1 MIQPSKVVFLGTD
14 KNVYQAGQ
22 VVHYRVL
29 VLYTQLNLFNGSCTV
44 SLYNPL
50 GVMVDELDR
59 QSIEDGFNTG
69 SFNLADS
76 ATLGSWKSSK
86 IRFSVYFVFQN

>member
-1 MIQPSKVVFLGTD
+1 MKIIQPSKVVFLGTD

-22 VVHYRVL
+22 VVYYRVL
-29 VLYTQLNLFNGSCTV
+29 VLYTQLNLFNGTCTV

-50 GVMVDELDR
+50 GIMVDELNR

-69 SFNLADS
+69 SFSLADS
-76 ATLGSWKSSK
+76 ATLGSWKSLETL
-86 IRFSVYFVFQN
+86 F